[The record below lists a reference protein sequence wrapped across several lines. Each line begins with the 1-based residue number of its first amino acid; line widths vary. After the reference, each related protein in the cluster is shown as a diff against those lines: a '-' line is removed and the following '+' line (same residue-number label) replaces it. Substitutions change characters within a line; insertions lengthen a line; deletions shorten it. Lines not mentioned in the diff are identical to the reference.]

1 MAKPVSLPERGAWS
15 SIDPPMNDE
24 PGDQSDRDRE
34 PLTVEVPS
42 LLLDVLRHAA
52 HRRGWTV
59 DQLAREVLAEWAI
72 REIRN

>member
-1 MAKPVSLPERGAWS
+1 
-15 SIDPPMNDE
+15 MNDE
-24 PGDQSDRDRE
+24 SGDQSDRDRE
-34 PLTVEVPS
+34 PLTVEIPS